1 MKPDIGLF
9 KAIAEPA
16 YRCRQNMQV
25 VSGCLFMDI
34 ALEGAVATTPASLQQ
49 MEQYFQKVFPLV
61 REWLMGKAAWLRVR
75 RS

>member
-1 MKPDIGLF
+1 
-9 KAIAEPA
+9 
-16 YRCRQNMQV
+16 MQA

-34 ALEGAVATTPASLQQ
+34 ALGGAVVTTPASLRQ

-61 REWLMGKAAWLRVR
+61 REWLKGKVAELRVR

>member
-16 YRCRQNMQV
+16 YRCRQNMQA

-34 ALEGAVATTPASLQQ
+34 ALVGAVATTPASLRQ
-49 MEQYFQKVFPLV
+49 MEQYFQKV
-61 REWLMGKAAWLRVR
+61 
-75 RS
+75 S

>member
-1 MKPDIGLF
+1 MEPDIGLF
-9 KAIAEPA
+9 KAI
-16 YRCRQNMQV
+16 
-25 VSGCLFMDI
+25 SGCLFMDI
-34 ALEGAVATTPASLQQ
+34 ALGGAVATTPASLRQ